1 MVSHY
6 LCILVRAACALLKKK
21 RVVIKINSRFY
32 LYHKKKDINHLIF
45 EVHRD
50 LH

>member
-1 MVSHY
+1 M
-6 LCILVRAACALLKKK
+6 
-21 RVVIKINSRFY
+21 IKVNSRFY
-32 LYHKKKDINHLIF
+32 LYHKKKEDINNLIF